1 MADVYQHFRKDEAPF
16 IAAFLDQ
23 IETAATE
30 YRPVLTDFL
39 DPRQAYIAQT
49 LIGQNDAVRLHLFG
63 GIHAA
68 ERVRG
73 LIAPDY
79 FVPTD
84 SDYELAAFEIKYPEK
99 FAELHHSQVLGTIAN
114 AGIAREQFGDIL
126 AAGGHWQLL
135 TTASMADWVES
146 NITRIGKIAV
156 RLVPIDLD
164 ALVVPEV
171 DWEAASLTMTSLR
184 LDSLVGH
191 AFNLS
196 RARAKHLVD
205 TEKVRLNFAET
216 TAPDAAV
223 GLEDI
228 VSVRGFGR
236 VRVRALLG
244 LTKKGK
250 QHVDV
255 EIIHK

>member
-1 MADVYQHFRKDEAPF
+1 MSDLDQHFRKDEAPF
-16 IAAFLDQ
+16 IATVLDQ
-23 IETAATE
+23 IETATTE

-39 DPRQAYIAQT
+39 DPRQAYIAET
-49 LIGQNDAVRLHLFG
+49 LIARSDSVKLHLFG
-63 GIHAA
+63 GIAAA
-68 ERVRG
+68 ERRRA

-79 FVPTD
+79 FEPAPE
-84 SDYELAAFEIKYPEK
+84 DYALAAIEIKYPQK
-99 FAELHHSQVLGTIAN
+99 FAELHHSQVLGTLAN
-114 AGIAREQFGDIL
+114 SGIARAQFGDIL
-126 AAGGHWQLL
+126 TAAGHWQIV
-135 TTASMADWVES
+135 TTASMSEWVAT

-156 RLVPIDLD
+156 RLVPIDLGD
-164 ALVVPEV
+164 LVTPVT
-171 DWEAASLTMTSLR
+171 DWEAASLTMSSLR

-205 TEKVRLNFAET
+205 TDKVRLNFAET
-216 TAPDAAV
+216 TAPDAAISV
-223 GLEDI
+223 ADI

-244 LTKKGK
+244 VTKKGK
-250 QHVDV
+250 QKLDV